1 MFRNG
6 EELGLEKCRNK
17 KVSTNK
23 MIEMI
28 GTGAMKDEKGLRER
42 RQDWRTSNINFF

>member
-1 MFRNG
+1 LFRNG